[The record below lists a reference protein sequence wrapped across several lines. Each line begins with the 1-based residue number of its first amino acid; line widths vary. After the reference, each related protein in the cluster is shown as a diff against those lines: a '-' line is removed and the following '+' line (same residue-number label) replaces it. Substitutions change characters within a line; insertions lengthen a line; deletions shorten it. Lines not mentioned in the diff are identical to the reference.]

1 MCSIRLDPCREDH
14 TICTAVAFDAVRTV
28 RTYATDEG
36 YGPGLVHK
44 LWPAKPFQPSKHG
57 TTLTRP
63 RSNDRSQVVAAR
75 AVPDAALP
83 ALAVGPQ
90 SGPAALSLVV
100 AQVGADPRHEET
112 GYTRPARSWPEGSRS
127 AG

>member
-63 RSNDRSQVVAAR
+63 RSNDRSQVGFGAGLAYAGQVIE
-75 AVPDAALP
+75 LP
-83 ALAVGPQ
+83 AL
-90 SGPAALSLVV
+90 
-100 AQVGADPRHEET
+100 
-112 GYTRPARSWPEGSRS
+112 
-127 AG
+127 